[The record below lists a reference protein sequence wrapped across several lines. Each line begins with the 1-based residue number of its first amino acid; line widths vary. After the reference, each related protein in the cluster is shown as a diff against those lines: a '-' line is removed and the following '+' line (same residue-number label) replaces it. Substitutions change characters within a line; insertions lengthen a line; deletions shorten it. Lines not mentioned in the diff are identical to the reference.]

1 MPEISKLENFEN
13 FGNLNRLYL
22 QDVLYYKLILNY
34 KKIFMARKSILV
46 VDDEKSQREILEMIL
61 SSEGYDVTMASSGEA
76 AMKFVADRHFDLVL
90 TDLKM
95 TGMSGLDLLKQLT
108 DFDKSIIVLLL
119 TAHGTVDSAVDALR
133 LGAFDYLQKPYDR
146 EKLLDTISRALN
158 KLTNLDA
165 EIVSASPEMDRVK
178 KLILKVAKSN
188 STVLIRGESGTG
200 KELIARSIHNN
211 SLRASEVFQ
220 AVNCAAINENLLE
233 SELFGHEKG
242 SFTGAVG
249 EKKGLFEVADGGTLF
264 LDEIGELDVSLQA
277 KLLRALQEKQIR
289 RVGATREINT
299 DVRVV
304 AATNRDLLKMTK
316 EGSFREDLYYRLNVL
331 SIEIPPLRER
341 RSDVMLLMEYFIKK
355 HTRDTN
361 RKISL
366 SPEARR
372 IFEDYSYPGNVRQL
386 ESAIERAILLC
397 ENDTITVDDLPPEM
411 TQGTR
416 AASVSNDLF
425 KLPPE
430 GVSFED
436 VERSLIMQAMDRT
449 DNNITKSAKL
459 LGLTFR
465 TLQYRLEKFGIKRDG
480 AEDEEEA

>member
-1 MPEISKLENFEN
+1 MS
-13 FGNLNRLYL
+13 
-22 QDVLYYKLILNY
+22 
-34 KKIFMARKSILV
+34 RKSILV

-61 SSEGYDVTMASSGEA
+61 SGEGYDVTTASSGEA

-95 TGMSGLDLLKQLT
+95 TGMSGLDLLKELT

-133 LGAFDYLQKPYDR
+133 LGAFDFLQKPYDR
-146 EKLLDTISRALN
+146 DKLLDTISRALN
-158 KLTNLDA
+158 KLSALDS
-165 EIVSASPEMDRVK
+165 EIVSDSPEMDKVK

-200 KELIARSIHNN
+200 KELIARAIHKN
-211 SLRASEVFQ
+211 SLRTSEVFQ

-249 EKKGLFEVADGGTLF
+249 EKKGLFEIADNGTLF
-264 LDEIGELDVSLQA
+264 LDEIGELDISLQA
-277 KLLRALQEKQIR
+277 KILRALQEKQIR
-289 RVGATREINT
+289 RVGGVREIDV

-304 AATNRDLLKMTK
+304 TATNRDLLKMSQ
-316 EGSFREDLYYRLNVL
+316 EGRFREDLYYRLNVL
-331 SIEIPPLRER
+331 SIELPALRER
-341 RSDVMLLMEYFIKK
+341 RSDVPVLIDYFLTK
-355 HTRDTN
+355 HTRGTN
-361 RKISL
+361 RKVVL
-366 SPEARR
+366 DKEARR
-372 IFEDYSYPGNVRQL
+372 ILEDYSYPGNVRQL
-386 ESAIERAILLC
+386 ESALERAVLLC
-397 ENDTITVDDLPPEM
+397 ENNTITAEDLPPEM
-411 TQGTR
+411 SNSSR
-416 AASVSNDLF
+416 ASSANDLF
-425 KLPPE
+425 KLPAE
-430 GVSFED
+430 GINFED

-465 TLQYRLEKFGIKRDG
+465 TLQYRLEKFGFKKDADG
-480 AEDEEEA
+480 TEESEDL

>member
-1 MPEISKLENFEN
+1 MAKDISSHVPRPLS
-13 FGNLNRLYL
+13 
-22 QDVLYYKLILNY
+22 LIN
-34 KKIFMARKSILV
+34 MARKSILV

-61 SSEGYDVTMASSGEA
+61 SGEGYDVTTASSGEA

-95 TGMSGLDLLKQLT
+95 TGMTGLELLKELT

-133 LGAFDYLQKPYDR
+133 LGAFDYLQKPFER
-146 EKLLDTISRALN
+146 EKLLETISRALN
-158 KLTNLDA
+158 KLSTIDA
-165 EIVSASPEMDRVK
+165 EIVSESPEMDKVK
-178 KLILKVAKSN
+178 KLILKVANSS

-200 KELIARSIHNN
+200 KELIARSIHTN
-211 SLRASEVFQ
+211 SPRSSEVFQ

-264 LDEIGELDVSLQA
+264 LDEIGELDISLQA
-277 KLLRALQEKQIR
+277 KILRALQEKQIR
-289 RVGATREINT
+289 RVGGTKEINT

-304 AATNRDLLKMTK
+304 AATNRDLLQMTQD
-316 EGSFREDLYYRLNVL
+316 GRFREDLYYRLNVL
-331 SIEIPPLRER
+331 SIELPALRER
-341 RSDVMLLMEYFIKK
+341 QSDIPVLMNYFLEK
-355 HTRDTN
+355 HVRGTN
-361 RKISL
+361 RKVTIENS
-366 SPEARR
+366 ARKLL
-372 IFEDYSYPGNVRQL
+372 ENYSYPGNVRQL
-386 ESAIERAILLC
+386 ESAIERAILLS
-397 ENDTITVDDLPPEM
+397 ENNTITMEELPPEM
-411 TQGTR
+411 TR
-416 AASVSNDLF
+416 ESIPASADDLF

-430 GVSFED
+430 GVNFED
-436 VERSLIMQAMDRT
+436 VERSLIMQAMERT

-465 TLQYRLEKFGIKRDG
+465 TLQYRLEKFGIKRETEEGD
-480 AEDEEEA
+480 AEE

>member
-1 MPEISKLENFEN
+1 MTYFREIACLFVARNFLWQN
-13 FGNLNRLYL
+13 G
-22 QDVLYYKLILNY
+22 V
-34 KKIFMARKSILV
+34 MARKTILV

-61 SSEGYDVTMASSGEA
+61 SGEGYDVTTASSGEA

-90 TDLKM
+90 TDFKM
-95 TGMSGLDLLKQLT
+95 TGMSGLDLLKELT

-133 LGAFDYLQKPYDR
+133 LGAFDYLQKPYDA

-158 KLTNLDA
+158 KLTTLDA
-165 EIVSASPEMDRVK
+165 EIISASPEMDKVK
-178 KLILKVAKSN
+178 KLILKVAKSS

-200 KELIARSIHNN
+200 KELIARAIHNN
-211 SLRASEVFQ
+211 SLRTDEVFQ

-264 LDEIGELDVSLQA
+264 LDEIGELDIALQA
-277 KLLRALQEKQIR
+277 KILRALQEKQIR
-289 RVGATREINT
+289 RVGGTKELNT

-304 AATNRDLLKMTK
+304 AATNRDLLKMSQ
-316 EGSFREDLYYRLNVL
+316 EGRFREDLYYRLNVL

-341 RSDVMLLMEYFIKK
+341 RSDIPVLMEYFLKK
-355 HTRDTN
+355 HTRDTKRDITIN
-361 RKISL
+361 A
-366 SPEARR
+366 EARKLL
-372 IFEDYSYPGNVRQL
+372 ENYSYPGNVRQL
-386 ESAIERAILLC
+386 ESAIERATLLC

-411 TQGTR
+411 TQESTP
-416 AASVSNDLF
+416 VSADELF
-425 KLPPE
+425 KLPSE
-430 GVSFED
+430 GVNFED
-436 VERSLIMQAMDRT
+436 VERSLIMQAMERT
-449 DNNITKSAKL
+449 DNNITKSAKM

-480 AEDEEEA
+480 AEEDEDDS